1 MKNGNVQNGNGTVN
15 GDGSN
20 SENFIS
26 PSRGQRDFLQA
37 IQDIVEFIN
46 EEPAN
51 KYSVVVGTDSDELV
65 QSNGHAYPAGAMTKW
80 AGLAEFVSVI
90 AVHRIGRH
98 GRYFWKRIPNVK
110 TFDRHDRMLKE
121 AYFSLELAQ
130 RVVAQLRKRL
140 NERLYDFEIH
150 LDIGH
155 NGPTKSMIQ
164 EIVGMITGNGFT
176 ARIKPDSYAASKVA
190 DRYV

>member
-1 MKNGNVQNGNGTVN
+1 MTDGNGVN
-15 GDGSN
+15 PDF
-20 SENFIS
+20 FIS
-26 PSRGQRDFLQA
+26 PSRGKRDFLDV
-37 IQDIVEFIN
+37 ISDIAEFIN
-46 EEPAN
+46 EDSVS
-51 KYSVVVGTDSDELV
+51 KYMVVVGTDSDELA
-65 QSNGHAYPAGAMTKW
+65 QANGHPGIAD
-80 AGLAEFVSVI
+80 FVSVVT
-90 AVHRIGRH
+90 VHRIGRH
-98 GRYFWKRIPNVK
+98 GRFFWKKAGGLK

-130 RVVAQLRKRL
+130 KVVAELRNRL
-140 NERLYDFEIH
+140 SDRLYDFEIH